1 MRSSRTHTQERLP
14 ERGTPA
20 AAQSVMPS
28 IALPAAAP
36 TADHFPPRPLHPWRL
51 SFSLESAPNLTDVTD
66 AERQNDDEGQLLA
79 MGHRTL
85 PVGRLPGFTSIG
97 CIGRSCRWSRDR
109 DRTCPA
115 DIDIRIF
122 VKEPEIWVESQRQQK
137 AQHREVRAPLFSIF
151 KPEMLG
157 NTPTTC
163 LMMAS
168 AFVVYYANYALF
180 LTGSPPGG
188 AAPGG
193 DRGSSIDSPLEGDGF
208 ELPVPRIIMPAVRC
222 GRGCRARF
230 RRLYS
235 QPRSASAGSDQHRTA
250 RRFEVPH
257 LVARCGGS
265 AARPDEAINQ
275 RRVCP
280 VVW

>member
-1 MRSSRTHTQERLP
+1 MPNDKTTMRDNCLRWDIGPSPLAGYQNSLQLAASAVLADDLVIGIAPALLISTSGYSSKNRRSGSKANASK
-14 ERGTPA
+14 RRSPA
-20 AAQSVMPS
+20 KYGRRYS
-28 IALPAAAP
+28 
-36 TADHFPPRPLHPWRL
+36 R
-51 SFSLESAPNLTDVTD
+51 FSSL
-66 AERQNDDEGQLLA
+66 
-79 MGHRTL
+79 
-85 PVGRLPGFTSIG
+85 
-97 CIGRSCRWSRDR
+97 
-109 DRTCPA
+109 
-115 DIDIRIF
+115 
-122 VKEPEIWVESQRQQK
+122 
-137 AQHREVRAPLFSIF
+137 
-151 KPEMLG
+151 EMLG
-157 NTPTTC
+157 NAPTTS

-180 LTGSPPGG
+180 LTGSRPGG

-208 ELPVPRIIMPAVRC
+208 ELLVPRIIMPAVRC

>member
-1 MRSSRTHTQERLP
+1 
-14 ERGTPA
+14 
-20 AAQSVMPS
+20 MPS

-51 SFSLESAPNLTDVTD
+51 SFSLEFAPNLTDVTD

-97 CIGRSCRWSRDR
+97 CIGRSCRWYRDR

-193 DRGSSIDSPLEGDGF
+193 DRGSSIDLPLEGDGF